1 MVNFL
6 KIESS
11 LAKEMFDRRHGV
23 PRRSKKKKLPRPLS
37 SYLFD
42 RRLFVRSVIRSGAV
56 LTDRFE
62 NRLVAIVDSII
73 PSSSRI
79 RWETVGHSI
88 FVYDSMQE
96 FLFDS
101 ERSRICCRCCSWAG
115 DGTCA
120 LLLRE
125 FKCWGGGNDCLRRR
139 LNAGL
144 RLYFSLAWIK
154 SSLNT
159 CEMFK
164 FSFADTSTKPFSH
177 FIVTNSLVLSVS
189 TWKYTFDC
197 GASINYTW
205 NQSFKWNYILNIY
218 IDNCS

>member
-1 MVNFL
+1 MRGLYETKVLFRIGNKSSIGITVSRPLFL
-6 KIESS
+6 SFRLSS
-11 LAKEMFDRRHGV
+11 FIWVFDGSVSNDRSIDRNHRSRERRLDRSVLERMGDRRFHH
-23 PRRSKKKKLPRPLS
+23 PFLLS
-37 SYLFD
+37 NQ
-42 RRLFVRSVIRSGAV
+42 VRNGCRC
-56 LTDRFE
+56 L
-62 NRLVAIVDSII
+62 
-73 PSSSRI
+73 
-79 RWETVGHSI
+79 WI

-101 ERSRICCRCCSWAG
+101 ERSRICCRCWSWAG
-115 DGTCA
+115 DGTWA

-189 TWKYTFDC
+189 TCKCTFE
-197 GASINYTW
+197 
-205 NQSFKWNYILNIY
+205 
-218 IDNCS
+218 

>member
-42 RRLFVRSVIRSGAV
+42 RRRRLFVRSVIRSV

-79 RWETVGHSI
+79 R
-88 FVYDSMQE
+88 
-96 FLFDS
+96 
-101 ERSRICCRCCSWAG
+101 
-115 DGTCA
+115 
-120 LLLRE
+120 
-125 FKCWGGGNDCLRRR
+125 
-139 LNAGL
+139 
-144 RLYFSLAWIK
+144 
-154 SSLNT
+154 
-159 CEMFK
+159 
-164 FSFADTSTKPFSH
+164 
-177 FIVTNSLVLSVS
+177 
-189 TWKYTFDC
+189 
-197 GASINYTW
+197 
-205 NQSFKWNYILNIY
+205 
-218 IDNCS
+218 

>member
-1 MVNFL
+1 MRGLHGTKVLFR
-6 KIESS
+6 IE
-11 LAKEMFDRRHGV
+11 
-23 PRRSKKKKLPRPLS
+23 KKSCSHPII
-37 SYLFD
+37 
-42 RRLFVRSVIRSGAV
+42 VRICVRWE
-56 LTDRFE
+56 RFE
-62 NRLVAIVDSII
+62 RSE
-73 PSSSRI
+73 RI
-79 RWETVGHSI
+79 GLHRPFLLSNQVRNGRQCLWI

-101 ERSRICCRCCSWAG
+101 ERSRICCRCCSCAG
-115 DGTCA
+115 DGTWA

-189 TWKYTFDC
+189 TWKCTFD
-197 GASINYTW
+197 
-205 NQSFKWNYILNIY
+205 
-218 IDNCS
+218 